1 MMILFLIVAV
11 IIYSLIHVFDIFGAG
26 TKENNSSSGLAL
38 LIQYTIQLSN
48 NLLFFVMSIWE
59 IKGQAVSLER
69 VRPYLE

>member
-1 MMILFLIVAV
+1 MMILFLFIAV
-11 IIYSLIHVFDIFGAG
+11 VIYSLIHIFDIFGG
-26 TKENNSSSGLAL
+26 GSRENNSSSGLAL

-59 IKGQAVSLER
+59 IKGQAISLER